1 MTRPSYDTYSSCN
14 SLGLGKMTLLLDDQ
28 FSSFVYML
36 SYFGLVDAKI
46 RASDKDLPVLVVL
59 VGGADRDGPPCEF
72 KLVVVDIEPAPWS
85 I

>member
-1 MTRPSYDTYSSCN
+1 MN
-14 SLGLGKMTLLLDDQ
+14 NL
-28 FSSFVYML
+28 L
-36 SYFGLVDAKI
+36 SYSGLVDAKI
-46 RASDKDLPVLVVL
+46 RASDKDLPALVVL